1 MARRQS
7 DMINEVLAH
16 FDFEKVN
23 EVMKAI
29 NWTWAGYKG
38 VPSIK
43 DLKESAEERLQNVI
57 DQVLSPNNTE
67 HYEIGWISATGG
79 FKATA
84 WKHKDNTLARI
95 QLEFIVTD
103 WDADDTL
110 IEV

>member
-1 MARRQS
+1 MSRKQS

-16 FDFEKVN
+16 FDFEKVHN
-23 EVMKAI
+23 VMKAI
-29 NWTWAGYKG
+29 NWTWAGEG

-43 DLKESAEERLQNVI
+43 VLKEEAEERLQNAI

-67 HYEIGWISATGG
+67 HYEVGWISATGG

-103 WDADDTL
+103 WDAEDDI